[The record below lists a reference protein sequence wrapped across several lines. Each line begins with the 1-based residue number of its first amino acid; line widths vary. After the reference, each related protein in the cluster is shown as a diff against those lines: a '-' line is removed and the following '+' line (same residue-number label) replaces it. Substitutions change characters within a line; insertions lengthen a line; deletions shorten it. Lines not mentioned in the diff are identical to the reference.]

1 MRSLLLLLL
10 LGASACAQTT
20 DWDAGPNPSPDLE
33 EAQFRWWVPDGL
45 AKIRGVLVVIPGSN
59 GDAREAV
66 NDAEWRALVSKQS
79 FALMG
84 VRLFKAG
91 RGPAYQ
97 GDPDGKTSD
106 TIIRAVAGL
115 AAASGHREAANA
127 PLAFWGH
134 SAGSN
139 TAERFALRNPR
150 RMIGVVGIKGTWGP
164 GEATSEKCGIPFLC
178 TIGKADNPDWVETSC
193 RNYEQGKLNR
203 AVWTLAFHQKEGH
216 EAGGTKP
223 LAVTFLDEVIT
234 LRLGDPGSPAA
245 PQVLMK
251 PDLTSGWLGDPESL
265 DAAPFRDFQGRKR
278 TATWLP
284 GPQTAAAWQTYLKGI
299 QKMSDASDR
308 SDLSNKS
315 Q

>member
-1 MRSLLLLLL
+1 MRSVLILLILY
-10 LGASACAQTT
+10 GASVFAQTT
-20 DWDAGPNPSPDLE
+20 DWAAGPNPTPDLE
-33 EAQFRWWVPDGL
+33 AAQFRWWVPEGVQQL
-45 AKIRGVLVVIPGSN
+45 RGVLVVIPGSN
-59 GDAREAV
+59 GDSRDSV
-66 NDAEWRALVSKQS
+66 NDTAWRDLVSKHS

-97 GDPDGKTSD
+97 GDPDGKTSGM
-106 TIIRAVAGL
+106 IIRAVAEL

-127 PLAFWGH
+127 PLAFMGH

-139 TAERFALRNPR
+139 TAERFALRTPR
-150 RMIGVVGIKGTWGP
+150 RTLGVVGIKGTWGP

-216 EAGGTKP
+216 EAGGSKP
-223 LAVTFLDEVIT
+223 LAVAFLDEVIT
-234 LRLGDPGSPAA
+234 LRLGAPGGTAFP
-245 PQVLMK
+245 PVLMK
-251 PDLTSGWLGDPESL
+251 PDLTTGWLGDPESL
-265 DAAPFRDFQGRKR
+265 NAAPFRDFQGRKR

-284 GPQTAAAWQTYLKGI
+284 GPQTAAAWQTYLKGL
-299 QKMSDASDR
+299 ASH
-308 SDLSNKS
+308 
-315 Q
+315 

>member
-1 MRSLLLLLL
+1 MVF
-10 LGASACAQTT
+10 GALAFAQTT
-20 DWDAGPNPSPDLE
+20 DWDAGPNPTPDLE
-33 EAQFRWWVPDGL
+33 AAQFRWWVPEGAQQL
-45 AKIRGVLVVIPGSN
+45 RGVLVVIAGSN
-59 GDAREAV
+59 GDSREAV
-66 NDAEWRALVSKQS
+66 NDPEWRDLVSRHS
-79 FALMG
+79 FAVMG
-84 VRLFKAG
+84 ARLFKTG

-97 GDPDGKTSD
+97 GDPDGKTSA
-106 TIIRAVAGL
+106 TILRAVAEL

-139 TAERFALRNPR
+139 TSERFALRNPR
-150 RMIGVVGIKGTWGP
+150 RTIGVVSIKGTWGP

-178 TIGKADNPDWVETSC
+178 TIGKTDSPDWVETSC

-223 LAVTFLDEVIT
+223 LAVAFLDEVIA
-234 LRLGDPGSPAA
+234 LRLGAPGGAASSRAPA
-245 PQVLMK
+245 LMK

-265 DAAPFRDFQGRKR
+265 DAAPFRDFEGRKR

-284 GPQTAAAWQTYLKGI
+284 GPQTAAAWQAYLKKI
-299 QKMSDASDR
+299 PAP
-308 SDLSNKS
+308 
-315 Q
+315 